1 MLFFEKRKTKKKRR
15 ISKIN
20 QRNHQNKSKQV
31 KIGKENTIIVDGIVN
46 DEIGNWIDKG
56 IVYYNNAKYQFDDYY
71 YNGDGFVMLRFED
84 VEEDTEVGVISH
96 YLVRIVELEKN
107 VYFVEDVNVT
117 SK

>member
-1 MLFFEKRKTKKKRR
+1 MD
-15 ISKIN
+15 IIN
-20 QRNHQNKSKQV
+20 VN
-31 KIGKENTIIVDGIVN
+31 GIVN

-107 VYFVEDVNVT
+107 VYFVEDVNYEYCCCDKC
-117 SK
+117 SKYAEEYLVKSKLEELE